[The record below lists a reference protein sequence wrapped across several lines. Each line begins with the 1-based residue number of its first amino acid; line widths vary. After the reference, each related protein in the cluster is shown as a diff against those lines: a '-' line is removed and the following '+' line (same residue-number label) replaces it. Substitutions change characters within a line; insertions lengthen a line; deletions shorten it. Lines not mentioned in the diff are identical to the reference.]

1 MSDNLNL
8 NYTFKRLSSEGSKV
22 LAKNSAFDSPNCSSD
37 EDDKNLQ
44 SVDIL
49 NDIKSNGCT
58 LVKSKFLLEELVK
71 IIPFYSSLYH
81 NFFRY

>member
-1 MSDNLNL
+1 MSSNLNL
-8 NYTFKRLSSEGSKV
+8 NYSFKRLSSEGSKV

-58 LVKSKFLLEELVK
+58 LVKSKF
-71 IIPFYSSLYH
+71 
-81 NFFRY
+81 